1 MIADHTLDITR
12 ETCPMT
18 YVRVRLAL
26 DRMASGQTLLVR
38 LQGADPVRNVPEM
51 ARAQGHAIVDD
62 SLDETGVMTLV
73 LRKG

>member
-26 DRMASGQTLLVR
+26 DRMASGQTLLVT
-38 LQGADPVRNVPEM
+38 LHGSDPIRNVPEM
-51 ARAQGHAIVDD
+51 ARAQGHTIVKD
-62 SLDETGVMTLV
+62 SLDDAGIMTLV
-73 LRKG
+73 LRKA